1 MAREPSSNGAQGG
14 AGAASD
20 APEMPPIVI
29 GAQYIKDLSFEN
41 PLGPDALAQL
51 TEAPEVGIE
60 IRTNVRNLSDNAY
73 EVTLLIRGEAVANE
87 KTVFI
92 VELTYGGII
101 TVNNVPEESIEPILS
116 IDAPRHL
123 FPFARSII
131 ANLTRDGGFPPM
143 MINPI
148 DFAALYLQQH
158 EGEFEEVE

>member
-1 MAREPSSNGAQGG
+1 MSEEPSSNGAQG
-14 AGAASD
+14 AADAASD
-20 APEMPPIVI
+20 SPEMPPIVI

-60 IRTNVRNLSDNAY
+60 IRTNVRNLAENTY

-101 TVNNVPEESIEPILS
+101 TVSNVPEESIEPILS